1 MLQELNALGQP
12 FSELIADQSGRE
24 RLNTLYERI
33 DTLHRL
39 HQGELAGAL
48 GIQIGF
54 NAHDGD

>member
-1 MLQELNALGQP
+1 
-12 FSELIADQSGRE
+12 SGRE